1 MLDFLHTKGRCY
13 VMKNSSTP
21 TEHIEQ
27 ALLFKWATFSS
38 GKYPELEY
46 MFAIPN
52 GGYRHYRTA
61 ADLKS
66 EGVKSGVPDI
76 MLPVARGGYYG
87 LFIEM
92 KRTSGGRVSESQQKF
107 LKTLNDNGYL
117 AVVCKG
123 FEQAQEAILKYLN
136 NGVRK

>member
-1 MLDFLHTKGRCY
+1 
-13 VMKNSSTP
+13 MKSSNTP

-76 MLPVARGGYYG
+76 MLPVARGGYLNRNG
-87 LFIEM
+87 M
-92 KRTSGGRVSESQQKF
+92 KITDVKV
-107 LKTLNDNGYL
+107 Y
-117 AVVCKG
+117 
-123 FEQAQEAILKYLN
+123 IL
-136 NGVRK
+136 

>member
-1 MLDFLHTKGRCY
+1 MVLEWTVSLVNK
-13 VMKNSSTP
+13 KAIP

-27 ALLFKWATFSS
+27 ALLFKWAMFSS
-38 GKYPELEY
+38 GKYPELEN

-61 ADLKS
+61 AELKE

-76 MLPVARGGYYG
+76 MLPVARGGYNG

-92 KRTSGGRVSESQQKF
+92 KRTAGGRVSETQQKF
-107 LKTLNDNGYL
+107 LKSLNDNGYL

-123 FEQAQEAILKYLN
+123 FEEARETILRYLN
-136 NGVRK
+136 LAKISA

>member
-1 MLDFLHTKGRCY
+1 MNK
-13 VMKNSSTP
+13 KAIP

-27 ALLFKWATFSS
+27 ALLFKWAMFSS
-38 GKYPELEY
+38 GKYPELEN

-52 GGYRHYRTA
+52 GGY
-61 ADLKS
+61 
-66 EGVKSGVPDI
+66 
-76 MLPVARGGYYG
+76 YG
-87 LFIEM
+87 LFVEM

-136 NGVRK
+136 KGVRK

>member
-1 MLDFLHTKGRCY
+1 MLCNEKFKHTNRAHRAGIAFQVGGIQLRQ
-13 VMKNSSTP
+13 VSRT
-21 TEHIEQ
+21 
-27 ALLFKWATFSS
+27 
-38 GKYPELEY
+38 EY

-136 NGVRK
+136 KGVRK

>member
-1 MLDFLHTKGRCY
+1 M
-13 VMKNSSTP
+13 
-21 TEHIEQ
+21 
-27 ALLFKWATFSS
+27 FSS
-38 GKYPELEY
+38 GKYPELEN

-61 ADLKS
+61 AELKE

-76 MLPVARGGYYG
+76 MLPVARGGYNG

-92 KRTSGGRVSESQQKF
+92 KRTTGGRVSETQQKF
-107 LKTLNDNGYL
+107 LKSLNDNGYL

-123 FEQAQEAILKYLN
+123 FEEARETILRYLN
-136 NGVRK
+136 PAKISA